1 MERVMVMALVLAQGS
16 VVTLAVMMAMA
27 WEVEMVLEWVVGLVM
42 VTVKEKGVAL
52 EWVWVYMMGVVW
64 VMNLALGW
72 VHWTEHQWALV
83 WATLMADLLEMSALV
98 LDVMKVMELVVEK
111 GLKRAYKWGHKWA
124 EVLGVWWDSKWVGN
138 LVMLSP
144 RRL

>member
-1 MERVMVMALVLAQGS
+1 LAQGS

-27 WEVEMVLEWVVGLVM
+27 WEVEMVLEWEVGLVM
-42 VTVKEKGVAL
+42 VMVKEK
-52 EWVWVYMMGVVW
+52 
-64 VMNLALGW
+64 ALGW
-72 VHWTEHQWALV
+72 EHWTEQQWVLV

-124 EVLGVWWDSKWVGN
+124 EVLGVW
-138 LVMLSP
+138 
-144 RRL
+144 